1 MMALLIATS
10 ESRRERIFA
19 LALPT
24 ITGIGVLVLWQFATM
39 SADIPEIFL
48 PSPAAVLLELNRSA
62 EELWFHGAITATET
76 TAAFVLAIL
85 VGGGLAVL
93 ISFSV
98 LFRETVFPTILTLQ
112 MIPKIALAPLFII
125 WFGIDLSSRIAFGVF
140 VSFFPIIVQL
150 VSGLAGANENAI
162 RLCRSLDADRWQI
175 FLHVKLPYA
184 LPYFFAGLKISSTL
198 SVIGVVVGEFISAN
212 AGLGYY
218 ILSAGAHAETAK
230 VFAGVVAL
238 CVLGIGLY
246 LAVLLAECMAR
257 KWWHG

>member
-1 MMALLIATS
+1 MASVSAIS
-10 ESRRERIFA
+10 GGRREQIFA
-19 LALPT
+19 VMLPAMTGIAILAL
-24 ITGIGVLVLWQFATM
+24 WHFATA
-39 SADIPEIFL
+39 SGDISQVFL
-48 PSPAAVLLELNRSA
+48 PSPAAVLLELKRSA
-62 EELWFHGAITATET
+62 GELWFHGGITAAET
-76 TAAFVLAIL
+76 IAAFLLAIL

-125 WFGIDLSSRIAFGVF
+125 WLGIDVRSRIAFGLF
-140 VSFFPIIVQL
+140 ISFFPIVIQL

-162 RLCRSLDADRWQI
+162 RLCRSLGAGRWQI
-175 FLHVKLPYA
+175 FLHVRLPYA
-184 LPYFFAGLKISSTL
+184 LPYFFTGLKISSSL
-198 SVIGVVVGEFISAN
+198 AVVGVVVGEFISAN

-218 ILSAGAHAETAK
+218 ILAAGARSETAK
-230 VFAGVVAL
+230 VFAGVAAL

-246 LAVLLAECMAR
+246 LAVVLAEYLAR